1 MTTPVLKKSP
11 RTHARRNPVSGA
23 LRVHPIGTGVG
34 AAVGGLAAG
43 ALVGTGAGPAGTIVG
58 AVIGALAGGVAGR
71 GIAEVIEPSA
81 EDDYWHQDPWSLQFM
96 TVNSKFEETE
106 SELKRD

>member
-1 MTTPVLKKSP
+1 MTTPVPKES
-11 RTHARRNPVSGA
+11 TTIDATRNPVSGA
-23 LRVHPIGTGVG
+23 LGVHPIGTGVG
-34 AAVGGLAAG
+34 AAVGSLAAA
-43 ALVGTGAGPAGTIVG
+43 ALGGPGAGPAGTIVG

-81 EDDYWHQDPWSLQFM
+81 EDDYWHQDPSSLQFM
-96 TVNSKFEETE
+96 TANSKFEQTD

>member
-1 MTTPVLKKSP
+1 MTTPVPKESP

-58 AVIGALAGGVAGR
+58 AVIGALAGGAAGR
-71 GIAEVIEPSA
+71 GIAEVIEPTA
-81 EDDYWHQDPWSLQFM
+81 EDDYWHQDPSSLPFM
-96 TVNSKFEETE
+96 TGNSKFEETE
-106 SELKRD
+106 SEVKRD